1 MKHLYM
7 IGGPMGVGKTAVC
20 RALSAQLD
28 KSVFLDGD
36 WCWAMHPFIVNE
48 ETKAMVT
55 GNIVHL
61 LSSFLRCR
69 EFKHVIFCW
78 VMHEQAIIDGILQKL
93 PLADCQVH
101 TISLVCSEDVLKQR
115 LQKDIDAGIRTEDV
129 IDRSLGRL
137 AMYEKLNTA
146 KIDTTLMSID
156 DVVQA
161 MIRSAKPDTVNLRRA
176 GAEHAELIWQMQVE
190 AFSES
195 HEKYQDTQTNPAA
208 ETPEKVL
215 SRLMQPFTYYYLIEY
230 GGNIAGAIR
239 IVDRKEPDARKRI
252 SPLFILP
259 SYRKLGIAQGA
270 IREAERIHGNEN
282 WALETILEEPSLCR
296 LYEKMGYCKTGKMQ
310 RINDLLTLVYYQ
322 K

>member
-61 LSSFLRCR
+61 LSSFLRCS

-195 HEKYQDTQTNPAA
+195 YKKYQDTQTNPAA

-252 SPLFILP
+252 SPIFILP

-270 IREAERIHGNEN
+270 IREAERIHGREN
-282 WALETILEEPSLCR
+282 WELETILEEPRLCY
-296 LYEKMGYCKTGKMQ
+296 LYKKLGYHPTGKTEK
-310 RINDLLTLVYYQ
+310 INDRLTLVFYQ